1 MKNTKKITY
10 LFLTLLTSSCLNEY
24 EKKITG
30 EYIVS
35 SYKLGKII
43 TENELPKLVLK
54 NDKTFFMKNENHVI
68 KGDWKADDY
77 GDFTDLELF
86 VNHKNY
92 AQADLSGKYLET
104 IRFLNFNE
112 KLFDHPFTEISFIR
126 IR

>member
-1 MKNTKKITY
+1 MKNTKKIIY
-10 LFLTLLTSSCLNEY
+10 VFLILLASSCLNEY
-24 EKKITG
+24 EKKIIG
-30 EYIVS
+30 EYRVS
-35 SYKLGKII
+35 SYKLGKSI
-43 TENELPKLVLK
+43 TEKELPKLVLK
-54 NDKTFFMKNENHVI
+54 NDRTFLMKNDNHII

-112 KLFDHPFTEISFIR
+112 KLFDNPFSEISFIR
-126 IR
+126 VR